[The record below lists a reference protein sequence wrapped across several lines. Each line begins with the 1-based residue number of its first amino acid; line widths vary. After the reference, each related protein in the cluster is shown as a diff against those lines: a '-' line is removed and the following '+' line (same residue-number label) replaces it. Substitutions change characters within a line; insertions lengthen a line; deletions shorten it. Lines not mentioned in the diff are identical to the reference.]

1 MKYLLLVFSVFI
13 SSTVVAGGGWPKK
26 KKTYYF
32 KLSGWYLNADEHF
45 TPNGK
50 GPNTTVQLFSTNLYG
65 EYGITDRLTAVANI
79 PFFYRN
85 TFNKTIVNGNEVD
98 AGDELNSFGDTQIGL
113 KYGIFQNETF
123 SATFGVTFD
132 LPFGINGRG
141 LANRLATG
149 DEEFNHIY
157 RFDVGASIYNS
168 DQVSVYG
175 NLYTGYNIRTEGFS
189 DESRSGLEIGVGFLD
204 KKLWVV
210 GKLDTI
216 QPLFNGDREPESSSG
231 IFVNNVEVT
240 SISPEINYYVT
251 EKIGVSAGA
260 TIPLSGNFVYTNPSY
275 TAGIFIDVK

>member
-1 MKYLLLVFSVFI
+1 MKSILIALSFLISASVF
-13 SSTVVAGGGWPKK
+13 AGGGWPKK

-50 GPNTTVQLFSTNLYG
+50 GPNTTTQLFSTSLYG

-85 TFNKTIVNGNEVD
+85 TFNKTIVNGEETSPGED
-98 AGDELNSFGDTQIGL
+98 LNSFGDTQIGL
-113 KYGIFQNETF
+113 KYGIFQNDTF
-123 SATFGVTFD
+123 SATFGITLD
-132 LPFGINGRG
+132 LPFGENGKG
-141 LANRLATG
+141 VGGRLATG

-168 DQVSVYG
+168 DKVSVYG
-175 NLYTGYNIRTEGFS
+175 NLYTGLNVRTEGFS
-189 DESRSGLEIGVGFLD
+189 DESRSGIEIGAGFLD
-204 KKLWVV
+204 KKLWIV

-216 QPLFNGDREPESSSG
+216 QPLFNGDREPGQGQG

-240 SISPEINYYVT
+240 SLTPEVNFYISK
-251 EKIGVSAGA
+251 KIGFSAGM
-260 TIPLSGNFVYTNPSY
+260 TIPLSGTFVYTNPSY
-275 TAGIFIDVK
+275 TAGIFLDVQ